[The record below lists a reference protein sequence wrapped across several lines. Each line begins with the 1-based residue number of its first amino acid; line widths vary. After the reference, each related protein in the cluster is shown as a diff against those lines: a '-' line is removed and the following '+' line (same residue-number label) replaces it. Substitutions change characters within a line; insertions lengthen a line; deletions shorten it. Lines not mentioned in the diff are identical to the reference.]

1 MVTEEQK
8 LLGELYELEE
18 SLSEILITHQMY
30 KELHSL
36 HLIIEKLEY
45 NIINKGGSWGI

>member
-1 MVTEEQK
+1 MATQEQQ

-18 SLSEILITHQMY
+18 SLSNILISHEMFE
-30 KELHSL
+30 ELNSL